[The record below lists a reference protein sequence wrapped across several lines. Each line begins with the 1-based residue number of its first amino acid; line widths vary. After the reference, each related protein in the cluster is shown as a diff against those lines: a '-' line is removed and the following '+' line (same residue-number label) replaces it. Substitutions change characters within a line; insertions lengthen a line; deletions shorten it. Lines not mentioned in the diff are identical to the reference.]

1 MKLRGSLSGLAEN
14 GRHAGAVAAESR
26 VSQEASTIAGKSEV
40 ALRGGFG
47 KTRALEHC
55 PEVSWAPRSTIISS
69 DHLIADSDVYQ
80 LQGDRAIVN
89 FFFLIINKTSPS
101 QPDWEFTA

>member
-14 GRHAGAVAAESR
+14 GRHAGTVAAESR
-26 VSQEASTIAGKSEV
+26 VSQEASTVAGKSEV

-89 FFFLIINKTSPS
+89 FFFFNHK
-101 QPDWEFTA
+101 